1 METEHK
7 ELTAQN
13 SEDEIEEIPDR
24 LFDGEKLVFNWD
36 KCAFVILICWCLQ
49 PVLTMAAQIV
59 HPVAGGFVGTLSFFL
74 IGISACI
81 ICLLYLLDR
90 INYEKSGFFI
100 RIWKYQRWNVF
111 LFTMLVWGGVAA
123 LLANNINIAMM
134 GTIYRLDGYL
144 SYIIYAG
151 FYGCGLILSDKNKL
165 MKVFKIFAGASV
177 ILGISSLIALIP
189 AIRST
194 PNIYIISLW
203 YMRGTSVFS
212 NINHYG
218 YYLVMAIICAAGLF
232 VYEKN
237 RIKSVAWLA
246 VALFNSWVLID
257 NTSFGSYIAVF
268 AGLTVLAFIGKFK
281 IKPLIPVISFV
292 ILSVCLMPV
301 YNIIDNFS
309 QLSSDYSKYDH
320 IDLSAE
326 DNGRPAVWLQTVK
339 IILEKPVFGYGP
351 EGLTD
356 SYGERMIDCT
366 ETDHHHT
373 TYFDRPQNEYL
384 QHAAFMGIPALLL
397 YLAALITLF
406 MNRIKNNKKLSAA
419 VLIAFC
425 AVIGYAVSAFF
436 GNTMYYT
443 TPFFFMLLGIT
454 AHISQNNITEIT
466 KEDAK

>member
-1 METEHK
+1 MDKKDK
-7 ELTAQN
+7 ELTDQN
-13 SEDEIEEIPDR
+13 LADEMEEIPDR

-36 KCAFVILICWCLQ
+36 ICTFVILICWCLQ

-81 ICLLYLLDR
+81 ICFLFLLDR
-90 INYEKSGFFI
+90 INYEKGEFFL
-100 RIWKYQRWNVF
+100 RIWKHQRWNVF
-111 LFTMLVWGGVAA
+111 LFAMLVWGGIAA

-134 GTIYRLDGYL
+134 GTTRLDGYL

-165 MKVFKIFAGASV
+165 MKVFKFFTGVSV

-218 YYLVMAIICAAGLF
+218 YYLVMAVICAVGLF

-237 RIKSVAWLA
+237 RIKSFAWLA
-246 VALFNSWVLID
+246 VALFNCWVLID
-257 NTSFGSYIAVF
+257 NTSFGPYTAVF
-268 AGLTVLAFIGKFK
+268 AGLIVLAFIGKFK

-309 QLSSDYSKYDH
+309 RLSSDYSKFDH
-320 IDLSAE
+320 VHPSAE
-326 DNGRPAVWLQTVK
+326 DDGRTAVWLQTVK

-351 EGLTD
+351 EGLTE
-356 SYGERMIDCT
+356 SYGDRMIDCT
-366 ETDHHHT
+366 EPGHNHT

-406 MNRIKNNKKLSAA
+406 INRIKNNQKVSAA